1 VKITS
6 IAARGALAGTKMP
19 PACIRIG
26 VVSICPIGGIN
37 METFIELVEM
47 ILPPGWAIYGPEMAP
62 DVLLQCPHGHIIEQ
76 DGRCLEGCVSP
87 LLKLGLV

>member
-1 VKITS
+1 
-6 IAARGALAGTKMP
+6 
-19 PACIRIG
+19 
-26 VVSICPIGGIN
+26 